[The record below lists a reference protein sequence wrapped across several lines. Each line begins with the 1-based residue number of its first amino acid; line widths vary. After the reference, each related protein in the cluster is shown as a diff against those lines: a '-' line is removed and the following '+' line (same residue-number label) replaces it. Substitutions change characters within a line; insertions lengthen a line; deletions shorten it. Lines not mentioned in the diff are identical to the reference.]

1 MSGRYCRD
9 VRWPDAPQRNEQ
21 PGKSL
26 VHLVGAAG
34 EALSYP
40 ADGNAW
46 VTVDDPELLPW
57 LAKVQVAS
65 VDGVP
70 RIVGLQ
76 LLPRHEAPLPGGLQV
91 RDFTVTAEAL
101 RRLPLRELRELALRM
116 QRMEFGVPVR
126 NVSPGAKWRF
136 VGVLGTNGKDSTNE
150 VRHRRTGPDGP
161 EPGRL
166 AVHQQVRR
174 PGRGRPLL
182 RVRQAAFAEAYGV
195 TLG

>member
-1 MSGRYCRD
+1 MDVEHARAALQRLVLARPALVVLSRVVGTVLQGCALAGR
-9 VRWPDAPQRNEQ
+9 AIQRNEQ
-21 PGKSL
+21 PGKWL
-26 VHLVGAAG
+26 VHLVGASG

-40 ADGNAW
+40 ADGDAW

-70 RIVGLQ
+70 RIIGLQ

-116 QRMEFGVPVR
+116 QRMGFGVPVR
-126 NVSPGAKWRF
+126 NVSPGVK
-136 VGVLGTNGKDSTNE
+136 
-150 VRHRRTGPDGP
+150 
-161 EPGRL
+161 
-166 AVHQQVRR
+166 
-174 PGRGRPLL
+174 
-182 RVRQAAFAEAYGV
+182 
-195 TLG
+195 

>member
-1 MSGRYCRD
+1 MCVGTVLQGCALAGR
-9 VRWPDAPQRNEQ
+9 AMQRNEQ

-40 ADGNAW
+40 ADGDAC

-70 RIVGLQ
+70 RIIGLQ

-116 QRMEFGVPVR
+116 QRMEFRVPVR
-126 NVSPGAKWRF
+126 NVSPGAK
-136 VGVLGTNGKDSTNE
+136 
-150 VRHRRTGPDGP
+150 
-161 EPGRL
+161 
-166 AVHQQVRR
+166 
-174 PGRGRPLL
+174 
-182 RVRQAAFAEAYGV
+182 
-195 TLG
+195 